1 MTAYILRRALYIVPL
16 VLGVALIVFL
26 VFDSGM
32 LGDPVA
38 RMLGR
43 HATPEKIAEYRTALG
58 YDDPIWTRFGRYLWS
73 IVTFDLGRSSEY
85 KLEVSEIIRRGIGPS
100 LAITLPAFLLA
111 TVVAVSMSVVCAAWR
126 GRFVDRATLVVAVAL
141 MSVSSLVYIIFAQYF
156 LAFRMRLFPVMGYE
170 SGPGATRFVA
180 LPILIFVLLTIG
192 PDLRYYRTAM
202 LEEIKQD
209 YVRTARAKGV
219 SERKVL
225 FVHVLRNG
233 MIPVLTRV
241 VVELPFLF
249 VGSILL
255 ERFFGIPGLGGITI
269 ESVLTSDMPVVRA
282 MTFIFAGLL
291 IVANLL
297 TDIAYT
303 IADPRVRLS

>member
-1 MTAYILRRALYIVPL
+1 MIAYILRRALYIVPL

-26 VFDSGM
+26 VFDSGI

-58 YDDPIWTRFGRYLWS
+58 YDDPIWSRFGRYLWS
-73 IVTFDLGRSSEY
+73 IVTLDLGRSSEY

-100 LAITLPAFLLA
+100 LAITLPAFLFA
-111 TVVAVSMSVVCAAWR
+111 TVVAVSMSIVCAAWR

-170 SGPGATRFVA
+170 SGPGAARFVA
-180 LPILIFVLLTIG
+180 LPLLIFVLLTIG
-192 PDLRYYRTAM
+192 PDLRYYRSAM

-282 MTFIFAGLL
+282 MTFIFAALL

>member
-1 MTAYILRRALYIVPL
+1 L
-16 VLGVALIVFL
+16 VLGVAMIVFL
-26 VFDSGM
+26 VFDSGI
-32 LGDPVA
+32 LGDPVE
-38 RMLGR
+38 RMLGK
-43 HATPEKIAEYRTALG
+43 HATPDAIEKARHALG
-58 YDDPIWTRFGRYLWS
+58 YDAAWPVRFRDFLGA
-73 IVTFDLGRSSEY
+73 IVRFDFGRSSEY
-85 KLEVSEIIRRGIGPS
+85 KLPVSEIIRRGIVPS
-100 LAITLPAFLLA
+100 LSVTLPAFVIS
-111 TVVAVSMSVVCAAWR
+111 TVIAVAMALVCASFR
-126 GRFVDRATLVVAVAL
+126 GRFVDRATLVVAVGL

-156 LAFRMRLFPVMGYE
+156 VAFRLRAAPVMGYE
-170 SGPGATRFVA
+170 YGLGAARYVW
-180 LPILIFVLLTIG
+180 LPVLIFVLLTVG
-192 PDLRYYRTAM
+192 PDLRYYRSAM

-219 SERKVL
+219 SEKKVL

-233 MIPVLTRV
+233 MIPILTRV

-269 ESVLTSDMPVVRA
+269 DSVLANDMPVVRA
-282 MTFIFAGLL
+282 MTFIFAALL
-291 IVANLL
+291 IAGNLL